1 MVPAVLLSSTHFLGR
16 GLGGVFGC
24 VLSVGT
30 AKLLYVEKKNPTYFR
45 LTALSLTVITSL
57 GQTPPPSVAHLH
69 QISNDCLI
77 TAFFPLY
84 SEIL

>member
-1 MVPAVLLSSTHFLGR
+1 ML
-16 GLGGVFGC
+16 
-24 VLSVGT
+24 
-30 AKLLYVEKKNPTYFR
+30 KKKNPTYFR

-77 TAFFPLY
+77 TAFFPLCIARFCDN
-84 SEIL
+84 EIWVCGIIIILI